1 MLPTHTHA
9 CMQEGINFLN
19 NMADAK
25 YLKEDDY
32 LNVSEDTCNIIYH
45 PNLNVILLFTKSG
58 DVKVL
63 DVNSG
68 LILHSCS
75 LLGEYLLIH
84 CLGWI

>member
-1 MLPTHTHA
+1 
-9 CMQEGINFLN
+9 
-19 NMADAK
+19 MADAK

-45 PNLNVILLFTKSG
+45 PSLNVILLFTKTG

-75 LLGEYLLIH
+75 LHGKLVVLCCKNSWFNEIFTF
-84 CLGWI
+84 

>member
-1 MLPTHTHA
+1 
-9 CMQEGINFLN
+9 MQESINFLN

-45 PNLNVILLFTKSG
+45 PNLNVILLFTKLG

-75 LLGEYLLIH
+75 LLGEYHGLV
-84 CLGWI
+84 WI